1 MTTSDLHTLTGA
13 YALHALDEEERGRF
27 ERHAVDCEACAQEVR
42 ELTATA
48 ARLGLAEAAVP
59 APELR
64 TRVLRH
70 ITTVRQEPPRAAPPS
85 PPPVRNLRRAARTRG
100 LSRWVLAACV
110 AAAAAFGG
118 TAVWQHDRAREARNQ
133 AREAERRTA
142 DLAAVL
148 AAPDARSRTAKLAG
162 GASGTVVV
170 SAGRDEA
177 VFLSSGMAKP
187 PSGKVYQLWL
197 NDAGTMRS
205 AGLMDPHRTSEA
217 VLLDGK
223 VTRASGMGITVEP
236 AGGSPRPTSAP
247 LALLDFPT

>member
-27 ERHAVDCEACAQEVR
+27 ERHAADCEACAQEVR

-70 ITTVRQEPPRAAPPS
+70 ITTVRQEPPRTEPPAL
-85 PPPVRNLRRAARTRG
+85 PPVRTLRRAARARG
-100 LSRWVLAACV
+100 LSRWALAACV

-223 VTRASGMGITVEP
+223 VARASGMGITVEP